1 MKGNK
6 EKSTSKKHSV
16 RYLVLAT
23 VCIVGL
29 LIIQA
34 IYMIASYVPEMQD
47 TDVDAVYT
55 EVESTL
61 DEYASDIAD
70 ESSEKI
76 ASCKILSDIDKD
88 SFKAKLN

>member
-47 TDVDAVYT
+47 TDVDAVCT